1 MELRGSFAIS
11 EEGWAGFQ
19 VTLCIWR
26 GEPERGRSNSWTSHG
41 GQQIWSS
48 KKVFVRTYAVETLL
62 PVSKFLSKN
71 ESLFFQRVF
80 FGIMS
85 GVKFSAWCV
94 EKLRGWGR
102 SVLSVLALDWIKY
115 NRRIEKDRALNRGAK
130 IFFDIFWGLKQIV
143 LCVEKKLLFLIIYK
157 KCTLHCNIKSLNFR
171 GVASIASMRDK
182 DNCKSRDEQEG
193 K

>member
-19 VTLCIWR
+19 VILCIWR

-71 ESLFFQRVF
+71 ESLFCQKVF

-85 GVKFSAWCV
+85 GVKFSAGCV

-102 SVLSVLALDWIKY
+102 SVLSVLALDWIKFD
-115 NRRIEKDRALNRGAK
+115 RRIEKDRPSNRRRK
-130 IFFDIFWGLKQIV
+130 N
-143 LCVEKKLLFLIIYK
+143 FLGYILRFK
-157 KCTLHCNIKSLNFR
+157 ANCFVCRKE
-171 GVASIASMRDK
+171 IAFPYYI
-182 DNCKSRDEQEG
+182 
-193 K
+193 